1 MAETGRKQGKFVKGQ
16 SGNPAG
22 RPRKDAPIR
31 AMIEQHRD
39 KIINHL
45 LQQCEEGQT
54 AACVA
59 LLSRIAPSLKPVGE
73 KVTIQLDSNAPLA
86 DQAKAVLSAA
96 SNGDLTTDTATAL
109 INSLAGVAK
118 IIETTELLER
128 IEALEVAQ
136 K

>member
-1 MAETGRKQGKFVKGQ
+1 MSETGRKQGKFVKGV
-16 SGNPAG
+16 SGNPNG
-22 RPRKDAPIR
+22 RKPKAQSIR
-31 AMIEQHRD
+31 DEIEKHRD
-39 KIINHL
+39 EIINSL
-45 LQQCEEGQT
+45 ISQCREGST
-54 AACVA
+54 AACTT

-96 SNGDLTTDTATAL
+96 GNGDLTTDTATAL

-128 IEALEVAQ
+128 IENLENAQ

>member
-16 SGNPAG
+16 SGNPSG

-59 LLSRIAPSLKPVGE
+59 LLSRISPALRPTGE
-73 KVTIQLDSNAPLA
+73 KIAIQLDSNQSLA
-86 DQAKAVLSAA
+86 DQAKAIMSASA
-96 SNGDLTTDTATAL
+96 SGEITVEAGNQMMAA
-109 INSLAGVAK
+109 LAGVAR
-118 IIETTELLER
+118 IVETSELIQRVEQLEN
-128 IEALEVAQ
+128 AQ